1 MVLSGAYGEEMRR
14 TWPLAVALALSISA
28 GCQLHK
34 DSGDCVG
41 DYSGA
46 GGGSQVCT
54 QPPPPQFSQLGQ

>member
-1 MVLSGAYGEEMRR
+1 MRR
-14 TWPLAVALALSISA
+14 TWPLALALALSISA

-54 QPPPPQFSQLGQ
+54 QPPPPQFSKLGQ